1 MTKAVAQKKQGSWLR
16 WESVRAKKIPWDEL
30 WRMETRRIRFAISS
44 VYDILPTLTNLCT
57 WKMSDDPLCKLCGKR
72 ATLEHILSSC
82 SRALADER
90 YTWRHNQVLE
100 VLAIGLDKARRKC
113 SANGGKGPQFI
124 SFVRETE
131 GKRGKHVKTAAGGI
145 LATSNDW
152 QMRADV
158 NRQLSFPQHIATTSL
173 RPDIVLWS
181 QTEKTVLPIE
191 LTVPNE
197 D

>member
-1 MTKAVAQKKQGSWLR
+1 M
-16 WESVRAKKIPWDEL
+16 
-30 WRMETRRIRFAISS
+30 
-44 VYDILPTLTNLCT
+44 
-57 WKMSDDPLCKLCGKR
+57 
-72 ATLEHILSSC
+72 
-82 SRALADER
+82 
-90 YTWRHNQVLE
+90 LE

-152 QMRADV
+152 QMRANV
-158 NRQLSFPQHIATTSL
+158 SRQLTAYSYHEFTT
-173 RPDIVLWS
+173 RYRVMVTNRKDC
-181 QTEKTVLPIE
+181 TA
-191 LTVPNE
+191 